1 MANHEFST
9 EHYEAKGVE
18 NQMKAALSVS
28 IFVLATIAIV
38 IFGSME
44 SLRPVFTVGT
54 EKVSMQMSHIIEVLM
69 LTASAF
75 ILLFTKTDGIK
86 AAQGSVFF
94 RRYASG
100 SSDLRYR
107 LDGRYIL
114 SPAI

>member
-69 LTASAF
+69 LTSYYLQKQMVSRPHRVAF
-75 ILLFTKTDGIK
+75 FPQVCK
-86 AAQGSVFF
+86 
-94 RRYASG
+94 RW
-100 SSDLRYR
+100 
-107 LDGRYIL
+107 
-114 SPAI
+114 